1 MVAIG
6 YKCVRVDSGLG
17 LPVVRLLVSVF
28 RRNPRKS
35 SMATQTPAA
44 EVSVATALSPA
55 SSPSTASTSPER
67 PRRARS
73 GKLTASDEED
83 FKEEDET
90 AEEEDDEDD
99 EDYGSKK
106 APSPRVTRAKTR
118 QSVDGNTSGT
128 SSKQSNSNS
137 RNSGGRRQ
145 RTTRQKG
152 ISSPPQEDKKKDNSK
167 KATQNA
173 EEADDDS
180 PGDYVHVEPG
190 DCVLLDSGDPENHF
204 IALVSHV
211 KPSQDRG
218 GTFTAQWYYKP
229 DDVRE
234 QVIALIDGGVLEREV
249 FLSPHKDK
257 NSMDAVIGL
266 CNVVSPEEYDEVQ
279 SEIMRGFREP
289 SKVPYY
295 VCRYKYY
302 PGRSIKKALEAVR
315 HSDIRAGLGPQQPNV
330 GEMFQAVIPDFVA
343 PPPTAPKEGE
353 KQVLPWKLGDNSTLG
368 CKARRVWSPLVVPN
382 QQHAF
387 RQFRL
392 LVETLR
398 FAVGNVVKFYR
409 QEPLPSGHLRCIV
422 LEYVPSEHVRI
433 LLPTGQRLNVLKS
446 ELSSPLTEDLAMTAF
461 YTSRFNLCTAANEC
475 STEIMKTQPSERVAF
490 KKEILAFAQAAK
502 TAAASSGPDESH
514 APNKRRK

>member
-1 MVAIG
+1 
-6 YKCVRVDSGLG
+6 
-17 LPVVRLLVSVF
+17 
-28 RRNPRKS
+28 
-35 SMATQTPAA
+35 MATQTPSA
-44 EVSVATALSPA
+44 EARALSPA

-67 PRRARS
+67 PRRVRS
-73 GKLTASDEED
+73 GKLKVSDEEE

-90 AEEEDDEDD
+90 AEEEDDDDDD

-118 QSVDGNTSGT
+118 QSVDSNTSGI
-128 SSKQSNSNS
+128 SSKQGSSNT
-137 RNSGGRRQ
+137 RGSGGRRQ
-145 RTTRQKG
+145 RNTRQKE
-152 ISSPPQEDKKKDNSK
+152 IASAPQEEKKKDSSK
-167 KATQNA
+167 KPARTQGNSA
-173 EEADDDS
+173 VDGDDDDA

-190 DCVLLDSGDPENHF
+190 DCVLLDSGDPDNHF

-234 QVIALIDGGVLEREV
+234 QVIALIDGGALEREV

-279 SEIMRGFREP
+279 SEVKRGFREP

-302 PGRSIKKALEAVR
+302 PGRSVKKALEAVR

-330 GEMFQAVIPDFVA
+330 GEMFQAVLPDFIA
-343 PPPTAPKEGE
+343 PPPAAPKEGE
-353 KQVLPWKLGDNSTLG
+353 KQVLPWKLGDKSTLG
-368 CKARRVWSPLVVPN
+368 CKARRVWSPLVVPT
-382 QQHAF
+382 QHLAF
-387 RQFRL
+387 RQFRS
-392 LVETLR
+392 LVETIR
-398 FAVGNVVKFYR
+398 FAVGNVIKFYR
-409 QEPLPSGHLRCIV
+409 HEPLPAGHLRCIV
-422 LEYVPSEHVRI
+422 LEYMPSEHVRI

-461 YTSRFNLCTAANEC
+461 YSSRFNLCTAANKC
-475 STEIMKTQPSERVAF
+475 TDEIMKTQPSERAAF
-490 KKEILAFAQAAK
+490 KQEILAFARAAK
-502 TAAASSGPDESH
+502 AAAAAASTAPDKSN